1 MAPVLQINNLIV
13 QYGAAYALKDVSLN
27 VQNGEF
33 VSIIGPNGAG
43 KTTLLRAI
51 SRLVPI
57 TSGTIAFGE
66 ERVDLMEAG
75 QVVSKG
81 ITQVPEGRKLVGT
94 ASVLDNLRLGAYLD
108 WGQVK
113 KRLSSV
119 YEMFPILEER
129 KNQQAR
135 TLSGGQQQMLAIG
148 RALMGNPKLLLLDE
162 VTFGLAPILVNQMRL
177 KLQELRQLQISILL
191 AEQNAELALTLSDRC
206 YVMEQGSIR
215 REGPAAALRDD
226 PQVRAAYLGL

>member
-1 MAPVLQINNLIV
+1 MLQINNMIV

-57 TSGTIAFGE
+57 TSGTIAFEG

-75 QVVSKG
+75 KVVSKG
-81 ITQVPEGRKLVGT
+81 IIQVPEGRKLVGT
-94 ASVLDNLRLGAYLD
+94 ASVLDNLRLGAYLGWD
-108 WGQVK
+108 QVK
-113 KRLSSV
+113 KRLTSM

-135 TLSGGQQQMLAIG
+135 TLSGGEQQMLAIG

-206 YVMEQGSIR
+206 YVLEQGIIS
-215 REGPAAALRDD
+215 REGLASELRDD

>member
-1 MAPVLQINNLIV
+1 VAPVLEINHLIV
-13 QYGAAYALKDVSLN
+13 QYGAAYALKDVSLS

-43 KTTLLRAI
+43 KTTLLRSI

-57 TSGTIAFGE
+57 ASGTISFEGE
-66 ERVDLMEAG
+66 RIDLMEAG
-75 QVVSKG
+75 KVVSRG
-81 ITQVPEGRKLVGT
+81 IIQVPEGRKLVGT
-94 ASVLDNLRLGAYLD
+94 ASVLDNLRLGAYLGWD
-108 WGQVK
+108 QVK

-162 VTFGLAPILVNQMRL
+162 VTFGLAPILVNQMRV

-215 REGPAAALRDD
+215 REGPAAELRDD

>member
-1 MAPVLQINNLIV
+1 MIV

-57 TSGTIAFGE
+57 TSGTIAFEG

-75 QVVSKG
+75 KVVSKG
-81 ITQVPEGRKLVGT
+81 IIQVPEGRKLVGT
-94 ASVLDNLRLGAYLD
+94 ASVLDNLRLGAYLGWD
-108 WGQVK
+108 QVK
-113 KRLSSV
+113 KRLTSM

-135 TLSGGQQQMLAIG
+135 TLSGGEQQMLAIG

-206 YVMEQGSIR
+206 YVLEQGIIS
-215 REGPAAALRDD
+215 REGLASELRDD

>member
-1 MAPVLQINNLIV
+1 VLQINNMIV

-57 TSGTIAFGE
+57 TSGTIAFEG

-75 QVVSKG
+75 KVVSKG
-81 ITQVPEGRKLVGT
+81 IIQVPEGRKLVGT
-94 ASVLDNLRLGAYLD
+94 ASVLDNLRLGAYLGWD
-108 WGQVK
+108 QVK
-113 KRLSSV
+113 KRLTSM

-135 TLSGGQQQMLAIG
+135 TLSGGEQQMLAIG

-206 YVMEQGSIR
+206 YVLEQGIIS
-215 REGPAAALRDD
+215 REGLASELRDD